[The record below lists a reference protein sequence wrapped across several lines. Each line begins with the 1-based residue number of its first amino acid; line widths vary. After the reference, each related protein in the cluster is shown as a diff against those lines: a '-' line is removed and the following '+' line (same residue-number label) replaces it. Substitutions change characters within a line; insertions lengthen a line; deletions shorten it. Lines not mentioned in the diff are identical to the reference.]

1 LPFRLPHLK
10 SPRFYLRWSIVGG
23 TLFFLGK
30 VLKDRAQ
37 EVAAIRIDNA
47 GWTNLVIALIVTL
60 LAHTWSGLV
69 WAGILRSLRQP
80 FSYRWALQVYLKTNI
95 AKYLPGNIW
104 HFSGRIWAITQ
115 AGGSLGVATL
125 SVLLEP
131 LLMAAAALLLTLS
144 GSQSTNYMLRVGSLI
159 VICLAIHPRILNPV
173 IELLSRLKRR
183 RGEGGEKGE
192 RGRRGEKESIP
203 NSTLNTQ
210 HSTLLESYPLLPLLG
225 ELGFLI
231 LRATGFLFALK
242 ALTVIN
248 PHSIPQLMSAFSLA
262 WLLGLI
268 VPGAPGG
275 IGVFEATAI
284 ALLDKH
290 FSAGLLLSVV
300 ALFRLVSILAEA
312 MAAGLAVLSEKSSRK
327 STNPSKN

>member
-47 GWTNLVIALIVTL
+47 GWTNLAIASIVTL

-115 AGGSLGVATL
+115 AGGSVGVATL

-144 GSQSTNYMLRVGSLI
+144 GSQSINYMVRVGSLI

-173 IELLSRLKRR
+173 IELLSRLKSKRKEGG
-183 RGEGGEKGE
+183 GEG
-192 RGRRGEKESIP
+192 ESIP
-203 NSTLNTQ
+203 NSTLHTQ
-210 HSTLLESYPLLPLLG
+210 HSTLLETYPLLPLLG
-225 ELGFLI
+225 ELGFLL
-231 LRATGFLFALK
+231 LRATVFLFVLW
-242 ALTVIN
+242 ALTPVN
-248 PHSIPQLMSAFSLA
+248 PHSIPQIVSAFSLA
-262 WLLGLI
+262 WLLGLL

-300 ALFRLVSILAEA
+300 ALFRLISILAEA

-327 STNPSKN
+327 SKNPSKN